1 MVREWDVIIV
11 GAGPAGLFTALELSR
26 LGGARVLI
34 LEKGPDLNERKA
46 RSEMTSGWG
55 GAGAFSDGKLT
66 LSPQVGGWLSES
78 VGLEELEALIEHV
91 DSQYLAFGAPEK
103 LYGGDSE
110 AVEALR
116 LKASSHGLELIPS
129 PVRHLGTELCF
140 KVLSRIRDHLEGRV
154 EIACDRPV
162 AGVITEGEEA
172 VGVRT
177 EQGEELRGRFI
188 VLAVGRQG
196 AQWLA
201 REAQRLKLPTR
212 INPVDI
218 GVRVEALASVLEPL
232 TSASYEAKLLFR
244 SRHFGD
250 RVRTFC
256 MCPRGEVIREHVN
269 GVSTVNGHS
278 YARRPSSNTNFA
290 ILVST
295 TFTEP
300 FNDPVAYG
308 RSVAFLA
315 NLLGREIL
323 VQRLG
328 DLLAGRRS
336 THERIASGV
345 VSPSLRDTTPGD
357 LSFVLPYRYLTDIL
371 EMLQALDG
379 VAPGLHSQDTL
390 LYGVEVKFYSLQLRV
405 SPGMETGV
413 RNLFATG
420 DGAGVSR
427 GLVQASASGVLAAR
441 EIVRRLGQP

>member
-1 MVREWDVIIV
+1 
-11 GAGPAGLFTALELSR
+11 
-26 LGGARVLI
+26 
-34 LEKGPDLNERKA
+34 
-46 RSEMTSGWG
+46 MTSGWG

-66 LSPQVGGWLSES
+66 LSPEVGGWLSES
-78 VGLEELEALIEHV
+78 LGPEELQALIEHV

-103 LYGGDSE
+103 LYGGDSR
-110 AVEALR
+110 AVETLR
-116 LKASSHGLELIPS
+116 EKATGRGLTLIPS
-129 PVRHLGTELCF
+129 RVRHLGTELCF
-140 KVLSRIRDHLEGRV
+140 EVLSRIRAHLDDRV
-154 EIACDRPV
+154 EVACERPV
-162 AGVITEGEEA
+162 ASVITEGEKA
-172 VGVRT
+172 LGVRT
-177 EQGEELRGRFI
+177 EDGEEFRGRFT

-196 AQWLA
+196 AKWLA
-201 REAQRLKLPTR
+201 EQALALRLPTK

-256 MCPRGEVIREHVN
+256 MCPQGEVIREYLN

-278 YARRPSSNTNFA
+278 YARRLSSNTNFA

-295 TFTEP
+295 AFTDP

-308 RSVAFLA
+308 RSVALLA

-328 DLLAGRRS
+328 DLLSGRRS
-336 THERIASGV
+336 TTERIASGAV
-345 VSPSLRDTTPGD
+345 RPTLHDATPGD

-379 VAPGLHSQDTL
+379 LAPGLYSRDTL

-405 SPGMETGV
+405 SSGMETGV
-413 RNLFATG
+413 RNLLAIG

-441 EIVRRLGQP
+441 EIMRGLAQP

>member
-1 MVREWDVIIV
+1 MAGEWDAIIV
-11 GAGPAGLFTALELSR
+11 GAGPAGLFTALELSH

-34 LEKGPDLNERKA
+34 LEKGPDLHERKA
-46 RSEMTSGWG
+46 RSQMTSGWG

-66 LSPQVGGWLSES
+66 LSPEVGGWLSES
-78 VGLEELEALIEHV
+78 VSLEELQALIDHV

-116 LKASSHGLELIPS
+116 QKAASHSLTLIPS
-129 PVRHLGTELCF
+129 RVRHLGTELCF
-140 KVLSRIRDHLEGRV
+140 QVLSRIREHLEGRV
-154 EIACDRPV
+154 EVACDRPV
-162 AGVITEGEEA
+162 AGVITKEGEA

-177 EQGEELRGRFI
+177 EDGEELKGRFI

-201 REAQRLKLPTR
+201 EQSRILRLPTR

-244 SRHFGD
+244 SRRFGD

-256 MCPRGEVIREHVN
+256 MCPQGEVIRENVN

-278 YARRPSSNTNFA
+278 YARRLSSNTNFA

-308 RSVAFLA
+308 RSVALLA

-328 DLLAGRRS
+328 DLLWGRRS
-336 THERIASGV
+336 TPERIASGV
-345 VSPSLRDTTPGD
+345 VSPSLHDATPGD

-371 EMLQALDG
+371 EMLEALDG
-379 VAPGLHSQDTL
+379 LAPGLHSPDTL

-405 SPGMETGV
+405 SSGMETGV
-413 RNLFATG
+413 RNLLAIG
-420 DGAGVSR
+420 DGAGISR

-441 EIVRRLGQP
+441 EIMRRLG